1 MQNLLNQAFQL
12 HVSGHIQE
20 AMGIYMQ
27 MLPSQQDNEQLLFL
41 LGTAYF
47 QTGNAKEAVACLQK
61 SLDKNPSNLAAHNN
75 LGLALQDLKRPDEA
89 LNSYDQLIIL
99 KPDYANAFYN
109 RGNAL
114 QDLKRHKEAL
124 ASYDQAIALQ
134 PDHADAFNNRGVV
147 LRDLKRHEEALASY
161 DQAIALQPDHADA
174 FNNRGVV
181 LRDLKRH
188 EEALSHYDQEI
199 ALKPD
204 YADAFNNRGV
214 VLRDLK
220 RHEEALASYDQAIVL
235 RPDFAAAFNNRGVAL
250 RDLKRHEEALA
261 SYDQALRIKPDY
273 ADATWNKSL
282 LLILIGNYLEGWK
295 LYESRLDKK
304 EIADNYYKFQQTSWR
319 GQEDIQGKTLLIY
332 SEQGLGDVIQFV
344 RYLEKVHQLGI
355 KIILEVPLP
364 LVSLVSTFHV
374 PMTVVERGKKRP
386 GFDAYCPLL
395 SLPYIFK
402 TTIET
407 IPASIPY
414 LFANKEKLED
424 LKHQL
429 GNQSSKRIGLTW
441 SGLAVHENDHN
452 RSIPLDALSEL
463 LKLPFEWHSLQKEY
477 QERDKEILLNHP
489 EIHQHQ
495 DELNDFSDTAA
506 LIECMDIIIS
516 VDTSVAHLAGA
527 LGKPVWILLPFM
539 PDYRWM
545 LDREDCPWYPSAKLV
560 RQDESR
566 DWSNVL
572 NLIKKYLSYSL
583 LT

>member
-134 PDHADAFNNRGVV
+134 PDH
-147 LRDLKRHEEALASY
+147 
-161 DQAIALQPDHADA
+161 
-174 FNNRGVV
+174 
-181 LRDLKRH
+181 
-188 EEALSHYDQEI
+188 
-199 ALKPD
+199 
-204 YADAFNNRGV
+204 ADAFNNRGV